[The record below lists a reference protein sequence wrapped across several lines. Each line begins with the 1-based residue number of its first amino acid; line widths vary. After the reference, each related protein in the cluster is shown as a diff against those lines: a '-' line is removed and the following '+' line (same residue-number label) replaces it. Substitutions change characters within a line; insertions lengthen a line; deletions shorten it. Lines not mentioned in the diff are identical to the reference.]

1 MWFRCLGLICDLID
15 LGFSGVGLICD
26 LLLWVCFV
34 VFFGFVLWWL
44 WVCWW
49 WLYCVGIGLCLF
61 FLVQLLGFMVVTGG
75 PTVEVVEV
83 VVASGPTVGWVSV
96 APLEWV
102 LGQWVV
108 VWVFFFFFL
117 GVDGR
122 LWVASGGGGGG
133 IRCM

>member
-1 MWFRCLGLICDLID
+1 MGLFC
-15 LGFSGVGLICD
+15 GV
-26 LLLWVCFV
+26 LWVCFMVAVGLLV
-34 VFFGFVLWWL
+34 VAVL
-44 WVCWW
+44 CWHW
-49 WLYCVGIGLCLF
+49 IVFF

-83 VVASGPTVGWVSV
+83 VVAGGPTVGWVSV

-133 IRCM
+133 VRCV